1 MISGITT
8 DTAEAASRKEQLQVK
23 AELRQLTMV
32 NGWRA
37 AWHVV
42 TEWTAILGAAYL
54 CERHWSWPLYLA
66 TIVWIGSRQHA
77 LMILMHDGVH
87 YRLFRRRRLNE
98 WVSEVALAWPVLA
111 SARAYRRNH
120 IAHHRFLNT
129 DQDPDWVRKRGDSAW
144 AFPQAPLELISL
156 LARELSG
163 LGAFSLLRVI
173 LTVGADPGG
182 AKPSRRFVAARL
194 GFYLMVFLA
203 LFWSGR
209 SEALLLYWFVPLF
222 TWLVLIFRIRS
233 IAEHS
238 AIDGKNPDART
249 RTTVPN
255 LLERMLIAPKNVSYH
270 WEHHQY
276 PGVPFYR
283 LPQLYKLLHRKDEHQ
298 GHVTRSYLGVLREC
312 TRARAPAHERTRR
325 VAMEAG

>member
-1 MISGITT
+1 MISGTT
-8 DTAEAASRKEQLQVK
+8 IDTREAGFTENQLQVK
-23 AELRQLTMV
+23 AELRQLTEV

-37 AWHVV
+37 ASHVV
-42 TEWTAILGAAYL
+42 MEWAAILGAAYL
-54 CERHWSWPLYLA
+54 CERHWSWLLYLA

-129 DQDPDWVRKRGDSAW
+129 KQDPDWVRKQGDSAW
-144 AFPQAPLELISL
+144 AFPQAPLELIGL

-173 LTVGADPGG
+173 LTVGADGEG
-182 AKPSRRFVAARL
+182 AKPSRRFIAARL
-194 GFYLMVFLA
+194 GFYLTAVFA
-203 LFWSGR
+203 LLWSGR
-209 SEALLLYWFVPLF
+209 GEALFFYWFVPLF

-238 AIDGKNPDART
+238 AIDGKNPDSRT

-283 LPQLYKLLHRKDEHQ
+283 LPQLYALLHRKEEHQ
-298 GHVTRSYLGVLREC
+298 GHITRSYLGVLREC
-312 TRARAPAHERTRR
+312 MRTTRASQQRG
-325 VAMEAG
+325 VVLEAG